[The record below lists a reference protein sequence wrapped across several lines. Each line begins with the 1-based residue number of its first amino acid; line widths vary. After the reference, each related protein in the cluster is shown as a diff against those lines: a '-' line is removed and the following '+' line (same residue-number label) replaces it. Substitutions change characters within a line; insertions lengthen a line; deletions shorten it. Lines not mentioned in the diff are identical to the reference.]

1 MARLYNAA
9 NVQTRFHSARLYNQ
23 QPTITKNYCKMKIGS
38 ENHKEL
44 FCRSFIESHIEFE
57 PEQLNWPDL
66 DSVALERIRS
76 VPFWKEALSTER
88 NAGAMVSA
96 FAATIT
102 DPLLQE
108 AIALQAMEET
118 RHFRLIEFVI
128 NHYGI
133 EISEPPSPVVP
144 SNIKTAF
151 VDFGFGE
158 CLDSF
163 LAFGL
168 FKIARQA
175 KYMPEAI
182 FDIFDHILNEE
193 ARHIM
198 FFVNWVTYQQI
209 QEGRQANWLRG
220 VEALWYYRRAFQDK
234 IKAFS
239 GSEEEKQEAFTAT
252 AASNFMDNLTL
263 ELFLSTCLEENT
275 RRMSVFDQHLLQP
288 RLLPKLAATAL
299 RILKVRPRRQS
310 HPAAQFSEP

>member
-1 MARLYNAA
+1 
-9 NVQTRFHSARLYNQ
+9 
-23 QPTITKNYCKMKIGS
+23 MKLGS
-38 ENHKEL
+38 EEHKNL
-44 FCRSFIESHIEFE
+44 FCRSFIESHLEFE
-57 PEQLNWPDL
+57 PEQLPWPCL

-96 FAATIT
+96 FAATVS

-118 RHFRLIEFVI
+118 RHSRLIEFVI
-128 NHYGI
+128 NRYDI
-133 EISEPPSPVVP
+133 KISQPPEPVLP

-151 VDFGFGE
+151 LDFGFGE

-168 FKIARQA
+168 FEIARQA

-182 FDIFDHILNEE
+182 FDIFDQILHEE

-209 QEGRQANWLRG
+209 QEGRKANWLRG
-220 VEALWYYRRAFQDK
+220 VDALWHYWNALQDK

-239 GSEEEKQEAFTAT
+239 GSEEEKQQGFTAT
-252 AASNFMDNLTL
+252 SAGNFMDNLTP
-263 ELFLSTCLEENT
+263 ELFLSTCLKENA
-275 RRMSVFDQHLLQP
+275 RRMSAFNQQLLQP
-288 RLLPKLAATAL
+288 RLLPTLAATGL
-299 RILKVRPRRQS
+299 RVLKLRPRRQS
-310 HPAAQFSEP
+310 NPITQFSEP